1 MLNKIFMKNIFKKV
15 TLIIK
20 DVLIILANERLTFA
34 NKVNLLFNYIKVRIL
49 LFLDGRIINVKK
61 LRFLG
66 FTVDIVSMNEF
77 FILVQEIF
85 IREVYYFN
93 FNIDNPVIFDAGSN
107 IGMSVLYFK
116 YLYPN
121 SFIYAFEPSPKT
133 FEILQYNTSENNLK
147 NVELFNVGL
156 SDIKSNAD
164 FFVKESM
171 SLANTLVVEE
181 RREGEMIEV
190 RVDCLSH
197 YIESE
202 IDILKLDVQL
212 SEYKVLHDLDISGK
226 LNFINTIH
234 MEIHYLPEYKDNEMS
249 SILSI
254 LEKNN
259 FIYHMELNEI
269 KSDNFATYTLKAFKK

>member
-1 MLNKIFMKNIFKKV
+1 MKNIFKKV